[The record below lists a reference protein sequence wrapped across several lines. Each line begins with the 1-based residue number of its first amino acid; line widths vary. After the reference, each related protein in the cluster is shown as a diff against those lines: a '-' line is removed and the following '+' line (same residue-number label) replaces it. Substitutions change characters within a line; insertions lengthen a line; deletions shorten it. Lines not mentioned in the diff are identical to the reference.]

1 MTTNECAT
9 CGRAI
14 LDTAYVDS
22 ICADRTA
29 KRLREAAEL
38 YTEIAVAVARLV
50 RFGTPIG
57 RGGNEQPIPFN
68 PAASADHASVLNAWT
83 TWARHIE
90 EQSGRQA
97 PTDPVK
103 LAHWLA
109 EQVDWLRYRA
119 EAAEAL
125 DELEDAAALVIRI
138 VDAPPPRAYL
148 GRCGHDGCTG
158 DLYALPGRVARC
170 RDCGTEHDPD
180 LRRQW
185 LMREAADQT
194 GTAADMARYA
204 SALIGDMVTSASVRG
219 LAFRGRITA
228 IGVDLRERPV
238 YRVGDVIA
246 AMGAAT

>member
-1 MTTNECAT
+1 MNDCTV

-14 LDTAYVDS
+14 LDTAYIDA
-22 ICADRTA
+22 ICAERTA
-29 KRLREAAEL
+29 KRLREAGEL
-38 YTEIAVAVARLV
+38 YAEIAIAVARQV
-50 RFGTPIG
+50 RFGDRVPL
-57 RGGNEQPIPFN
+57 RGGDRPIPVN
-68 PAASADHASVLNAWT
+68 LDASADGAAVVNTWT

-90 EQSGRQA
+90 EQSGRTA
-97 PTDPVK
+97 PADPVR

-109 EQVDWLRYRA
+109 DQVNWLRYRP
-119 EAAEAL
+119 EGAEAL

-138 VDAPPPRAYL
+138 VDAPAPRAYL

-158 DLYALPGRVARC
+158 DLYAPAGRVARC

-185 LMREAADQT
+185 LMREAAEQT

-219 LAFRGRITA
+219 LAFRGSITA
-228 IGVDLRERPV
+228 IGADARQRPV
-238 YRVGDVIA
+238 YRVGDVLA